1 MKSKCLI
8 VDDEPLARKL
18 LLGYIA
24 KIESLELVREC
35 SSAIEAG
42 NFIRTTKIDLLFL
55 DIQMPELNGMQFIST
70 LKNPPSVIIT
80 TAYRDFAP
88 EAFDIN
94 AVDYLLKPISFER
107 FAKSV
112 NRFFDKQ
119 TELTAIDNTS
129 LVSPSA
135 FIYLKADRKSHRVM
149 LSDIRYI
156 ESLDDYVKVHL
167 TGSTLITRENISS
180 LEAAL
185 PGVSFVRIHRSYIIN
200 TNFITSISADTIE
213 IDQKCLPMGRA
224 FKKSALALLNLKISK
239 EQKS

>member
-18 LLGYIA
+18 LQGYIA

-42 NFIRTTKIDLLFL
+42 NFIRAAKIDLLFL

-70 LKNPPSVIIT
+70 LKNPPSIIIT

-119 TELTAIDNTS
+119 AELAAIDTT
-129 LVSPSA
+129 LPVSPSA
-135 FIYLKADRKSHRVM
+135 FIYLKADRKNHRVM

-167 TGSTLITRENISS
+167 IDSTVITRESITS
-180 LEAAL
+180 LESAL
-185 PGVSFVRIHRSYIIN
+185 PSQSFVRIHRSFIVN
-200 TNFITSISADTIE
+200 TVFIHAISAEAVEVDG
-213 IDQKCLPMGRA
+213 KYLPFGRT
-224 FKKSALALLNLKISK
+224 FKKSALALLNLKSVK
-239 EQKS
+239 DKNP